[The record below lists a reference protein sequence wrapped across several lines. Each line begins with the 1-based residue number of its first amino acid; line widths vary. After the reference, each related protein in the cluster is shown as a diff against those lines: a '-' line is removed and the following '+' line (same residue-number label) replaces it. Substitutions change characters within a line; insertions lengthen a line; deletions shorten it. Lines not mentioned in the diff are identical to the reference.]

1 MAFLP
6 VGDTKLLKIITF
18 DVSTTHTM
26 QRTTLTNCKK
36 KLIFIFL
43 CYLIQNTNFAQT
55 QKGIDIDGKAVSDLS
70 GGSVSMPDSNTVAIG
85 ASGNDEKAKD
95 AGHVRIYTWSG
106 SAWVQKG
113 IDIYGEALSDGSGGS
128 VSMSDAN
135 TVAIGAGG
143 NNGRATDAGHVRIY
157 TWSGS
162 AWEKKGAD
170 IDGEA
175 GNDASGCSV
184 SMPDAYTVAIG
195 AFANDGTATDAGHVR
210 VYFSWNDWS
219 GYSQKGADID
229 GEAGGDQSGFS
240 VSMPDANTVA
250 IGAFANDGTAKDAG
264 HVRVYSWSGSAW
276 VQKGADIDGEAGSD
290 NSGYSVS
297 MPDSNTVAIGAPYN
311 DGTAAD
317 AGHVRI
323 YSWSGS
329 AWVQKGADIDG
340 EASSDNSGWSVCMP
354 NANTVAIGAS
364 SNTGT
369 AAYAGHVRIYSWS
382 GSAWVKK
389 GSDIDG
395 EASVDQS
402 GWSVCMPD
410 ANTVAIG
417 APANDR
423 MGDFSGHVRVY
434 TLNNNLTIEEN
445 VFGLALNAF
454 PNPTLGEL
462 NVELGSIYQNVTVI
476 IKNNLGQKLFEKP
489 FDKVHLLNLNI
500 AENAGI
506 YLIEIQT
513 ESKSAILKVIKT

>member
-1 MAFLP
+1 MKRRTNP
-6 VGDTKLLKIITF
+6 MKKITK
-18 DVSTTHTM
+18 
-26 QRTTLTNCKK
+26 TNHK
-36 KLIFIFL
+36 KLIFGFICFFFQ
-43 CYLIQNTNFAQT
+43 ITTFAQT
-55 QKGIDIDGKAVSDLS
+55 QKGADIDGKSVSDGS
-70 GGSVSMPDSNTVAIG
+70 GGSVSMPDANTVAIG
-85 ASGNDEKAKD
+85 AGGNDEKAKD
-95 AGHVRIYTWSG
+95 AGHVRVYTWSG
-106 SAWVQKG
+106 SDWVQKG

-128 VSMSDAN
+128 VSMPDAN
-135 TVAIGAGG
+135 TVAIGAIG
-143 NNGRATDAGHVRIY
+143 NNGKATDAGHVRLY

-162 AWEKKGAD
+162 AWVKKGAD

-229 GEAGGDQSGFS
+229 GEAGGDQSGYS

-276 VQKGADIDGEAGSD
+276 VKKGADIDGEAGGD

-311 DGTAAD
+311 DGTATD
-317 AGHVRI
+317 AGHVRV
-323 YSWSGS
+323 Y
-329 AWVQKGADIDG
+329 
-340 EASSDNSGWSVCMP
+340 
-354 NANTVAIGAS
+354 T
-364 SNTGT
+364 
-369 AAYAGHVRIYSWS
+369 WS

-389 GSDIDG
+389 GADIDGEAGNDASGCSVSMPDANTVAIGASGNSGTADYAGHVRVYTWSGSAWVKKGADIDG

-402 GWSVCMPD
+402 GWSVSMPD
-410 ANTVAIG
+410 ANIVAIG

-434 TLNNNLTIEEN
+434 TLNNNLNIEEN
-445 VFGLALNAF
+445 DFGPALKAF

-476 IKNNLGQKLFEKP
+476 IKNNLGQKIFEKS
-489 FDKVHLLNLNI
+489 FDKVHLLNFNI
-500 AENAGI
+500 LDKADI
-506 YLIEIQT
+506 YLIEIQA
-513 ESKSAILKVIKT
+513 EDKSAILKVIKK